1 MRKRETFLQY
11 AKQIKNLGYTVY
23 ISADE
28 YYNYG
33 YIVNKNNSICYF
45 QLSDFFDLLNL
56 STVHIPCSQC
66 GSGFRMH
73 ENIAEPTKE
82 IVNSCFCD
90 GPVWA
95 GADLKYVTKYEGWEH
110 YQSYKLNQICRTIKL

>member
-45 QLSDFFDLLNL
+45 QLSDFFDLLNF
-56 STVHIPCSQC
+56 STVHIPCQQC
-66 GSGFRMH
+66 GSGFRMY
-73 ENIAEPTKE
+73 ENISDPTNE
-82 IVNSCFCD
+82 IINNCFCS
-90 GPVWA
+90 GPDWIGSDIRFVK
-95 GADLKYVTKYEGWEH
+95 KYDGWEH
-110 YQSYKLNQICRTIKL
+110 YQSYKLNQICKTIKF